1 MILGKV
7 TELNVQ
13 SGIAPQLLAII
24 KQALALRPETL
35 SAGRHEIDGDDIFM
49 NVMTFETA
57 EPESKRYEQ
66 HREYLDIQV
75 LLSGQERIDF
85 GPLGAAIAPDIYH
98 EDDDY
103 LLCDAVSPL
112 QTLHL
117 QPGMFAIFLPGE
129 PHKPGCNS
137 ETAQAISKVVIK
149 VSYRSLGS
157 ESFTS

>member
-7 TELNVQ
+7 TELNEQ
-13 SGIAPQLLAII
+13 SGIAPQLLTII

-75 LLSGQERIDF
+75 LISGEERIDF
-85 GPLGAAIAPDIYH
+85 GPLGAAIAPDTYH

-103 LLCDAVSPL
+103 LLCDTVSPR

-129 PHKPGCNS
+129 PHKPGCIS
-137 ETAQAISKVVIK
+137 ETAQTINKAVIK
-149 VSYRSLGS
+149 VSYRCLRS
-157 ESFTS
+157 E